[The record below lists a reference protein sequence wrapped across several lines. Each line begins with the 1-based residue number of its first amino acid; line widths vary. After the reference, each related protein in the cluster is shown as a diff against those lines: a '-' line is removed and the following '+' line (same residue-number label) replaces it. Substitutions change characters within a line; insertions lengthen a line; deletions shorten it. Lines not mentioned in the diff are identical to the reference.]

1 MSQPVVHWEIMAKD
15 FAKTKDFYSQLFGWQ
30 MMPFMDNY
38 AYVVTGGLG
47 DTGIN
52 GGILQ
57 APPNLPPSVTF
68 YVQVDDLAAYLK
80 KAESLGGRT
89 CVPPTPIPN
98 IGSFAMFLDPDG
110 MCIGIYKSAGGP
122 QPEQPKQPGCPVIW
136 FEIAGKDGKRLREF
150 YSKLFDWQIK
160 YDAQM
165 DYGEIQ
171 STGPRGIGGGIMTTK
186 DPSGQ
191 FTYVTVYVQVDD
203 LKKYLD
209 KAVSLGG
216 KVMLEAMPVPNVGTI
231 AFLSDNE
238 GRPLG
243 LCKLHK

>member
-1 MSQPVVHWEIMAKD
+1 MAQPVVHWEIMAKD
-15 FAKTKDFYSQLFGWQ
+15 FAKNQLFGWQ
-30 MMPFMDNY
+30 MMAFMPEY
-38 AYVVTGGLG
+38 AYVQTGGEG
-47 DTGIN
+47 GID
-52 GGILQ
+52 GGILA
-57 APPNLPPSVTF
+57 APPHVPPSITF
-68 YVQVDDLAAYLK
+68 YVQVDDLDAYLR
-80 KAESLGGRT
+80 KAESLGGET

-110 MCIGIYKSAGGP
+110 LCLGLYKSGGG
-122 QPEQPKQPGCPVIW
+122 QAPEQPKRPGCPVIW
-136 FEIAGKDGKRLREF
+136 FEIAGKDGKRSREF
-150 YSKLFDWQIK
+150 YSQLFDWNIK
-160 YDAQM
+160 YDAKM
-165 DYGEIQ
+165 DYGEMQ
-171 STGPRGIGGGIMTTK
+171 PAGGRSIGGGIMTTK

-191 FTYVTVYVQVDD
+191 YIYVTVYVQVDD

-216 KVMLEAMPVPNVGTI
+216 KVMLESMPVPNVGTI